1 MNRTII
7 AIVTF
12 VALVGCYHDAHAF
25 WGGDTRQ
32 SASGLD
38 VSAGYDVNTVT
49 TLRGTVITPPAK
61 SPQSEHAEMT
71 LATPQG
77 AVTVLLGP
85 WSYWSQQGITI
96 ARDQELS
103 ITGSR
108 ALGKDGTQY
117 LFAQRL
123 DKADGTMIS
132 LRTEAGAP
140 MWSRNGSGSGSMQ
153 RGGRAGA
160 GNGYRGGMMG
170 GGGRR

>member
-12 VALVGCYHDAHAF
+12 VTLVACYHDAHAF
-25 WGGDTRQ
+25 WGSDTRQ

-38 VSAGYDVNTVT
+38 VAAGYDVNTVT
-49 TLRGTVITPPAK
+49 TLKGTVITPPAK
-61 SPQSEHAEMT
+61 GTQNEHTEMT
-71 LATPQG
+71 LATSQG
-77 AVTVLLGP
+77 TVTVLLGP
-85 WSYWSQQGITI
+85 WSYWSQQGFTIT
-96 ARDQELS
+96 RDQALS

-108 ALGKDGTQY
+108 AQSKDGAQY

-123 DKADGTMIS
+123 DNTADGTMIS

-140 MWSRNGSGSGSMQ
+140 MWARNGSGPGSMQ

-170 GGGRR
+170 GGRR